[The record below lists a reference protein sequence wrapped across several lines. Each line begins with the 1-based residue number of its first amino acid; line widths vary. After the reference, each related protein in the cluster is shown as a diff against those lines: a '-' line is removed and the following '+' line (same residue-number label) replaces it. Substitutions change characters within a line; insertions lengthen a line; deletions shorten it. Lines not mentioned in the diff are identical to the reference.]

1 MNTILNSFL
10 RLCRI
15 LTPAF
20 LAWLLALVTN
30 GSLTAG
36 DTLQTLS
43 GTEGQKKFN
52 AGGYLKT
59 MPSVGYD
66 NLSESYT
73 FNNTLHNRINMRYR
87 PSENLHFS
95 LEFRNRL
102 LSGDMVKQYGEIM
115 TELLE
120 NDNGLVDAS
129 FVPFSNESHIW
140 HLNADRF
147 YADWHGGR
155 WQVRLGRQR
164 INWGINMVS
173 NPNDL
178 FNNYSFFDFD
188 YEERPGSDALRVQY
202 FPGEMSR
209 VEIAVS
215 PAETAKESVAAML
228 WGFNRSGYDF
238 QFITGY
244 YRNRTALGAGWAGH
258 IRGTGFKGEA
268 TLFNSIDKPDS
279 MTFVASVGFDHMF
292 GNGMYGFAE
301 LLYNG
306 GHTSSANLLMLN
318 EPMRAD
324 NIFISKYAVT
334 ASLMYPISPV
344 LATSLAAMVMPDI
357 DAFYIMPSLQWSV
370 VRNLDAGFVVQLF
383 RFAEDPGVTSINGYL
398 QVKWSF

>member
-1 MNTILNSFL
+1 MKTTRNSFT
-10 RLCRI
+10 RHCRI
-15 LTPAF
+15 LKPAF
-20 LAWLLALVTN
+20 LAGLLLLVCAGPLLAE
-30 GSLTAG
+30 
-36 DTLQTLS
+36 DTLQTRFA
-43 GTEGQKKFN
+43 GGDQKRFT
-52 AGGYLKT
+52 ARGYLKT

-66 NLSESYT
+66 NLTETYT

-87 PSENLHFS
+87 PSENLQFS

-129 FVPFSNESHIW
+129 FVPFSNKSHIW

-147 YADWHGGR
+147 YADWRGGR

-178 FNNYSFFDFD
+178 FNNFSFFDFD

-202 FPGEMSR
+202 FPGDMSR
-209 VEIAVS
+209 VEFAFS
-215 PAETAKESVAAML
+215 PAEKTKESVAAML
-228 WGFNRSGYDF
+228 FGFNRSGYDF
-238 QFITGY
+238 QFIAGY
-244 YRNRTALGAGWAGH
+244 YKHRAALGAGWAGH

-268 TLFNSIDKPDS
+268 TLFKYYDVPDPV
-279 MTFVASVGFDHMF
+279 TLVASIGFDHMF
-292 GNGMYGFAE
+292 GNGIYAFAE

-306 GHTSSANLLMLN
+306 GHTSSTNLLLIN

-334 ASLMYPISPV
+334 TSLMYPISPV
-344 LATSLAAMVMPDI
+344 LATSLATVVMPDI
-357 DAFYIMPSLQWSV
+357 DAFYVMPSLQWSV
-370 VRNLDAGFVVQLF
+370 VRNLDAGLVAQLF